1 LGRRSP
7 RQISKLAREG
17 EKDAARWLCP
27 CKRRPRHAAN
37 RGFHDGAVGRI
48 ARGFSELT
56 VDGGPRVRI
65 RLPPAASQHAH
76 PTSLIF
82 DAADAALRKA
92 TGERAAHEPLCPRN
106 APISR
111 EYPATSAAR
120 DRGKASA
127 RSHPSHPSLRRPS
140 SRWAW
145 SSDRYHGGRPRT
157 YMSNAAGATAIA
169 FSSATFASSVRPSC
183 PSAAARKR

>member
-1 LGRRSP
+1 MKSSKRASEWPATARKLRPRNSWNYYRSVLNGERYTRSPVNNSAVRPSLRSQSTPTPQNLNFGASLGRQSP

-65 RLPPAASQHAH
+65 RLPPAARWYGAG
-76 PTSLIF
+76 
-82 DAADAALRKA
+82 
-92 TGERAAHEPLCPRN
+92 GEEMA
-106 APISR
+106 
-111 EYPATSAAR
+111 
-120 DRGKASA
+120 
-127 RSHPSHPSLRRPS
+127 PS
-140 SRWAW
+140 SLHLT
-145 SSDRYHGGRPRT
+145 DGVP
-157 YMSNAAGATAIA
+157 
-169 FSSATFASSVRPSC
+169 
-183 PSAAARKR
+183 